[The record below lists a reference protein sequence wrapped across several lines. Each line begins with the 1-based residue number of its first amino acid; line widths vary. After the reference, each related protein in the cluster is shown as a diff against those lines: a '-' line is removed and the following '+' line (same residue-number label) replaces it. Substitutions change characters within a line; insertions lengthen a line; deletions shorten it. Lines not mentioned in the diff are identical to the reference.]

1 MHPFKVCLHEILHI
15 HFFSRVIF
23 PLSSIKS
30 FSSVPQQAIVV
41 YIHFPSCFCADNAFW
56 APCLVLPISHIWIVP
71 NHPEILDITIYVGA
85 APLNITSIVAYLA
98 TWIHGD
104 LWISWRLWRTIY
116 IISGTRERWSG
127 YLSLV
132 MGISFV
138 KMVTLVEKTA
148 RWNVAIIAAL
158 PIKISWA
165 CHYAMLKLG
174 TEEVSYYMLCIV
186 CLAQKQFLI
195 CV

>member
-1 MHPFKVCLHEILHI
+1 M
-15 HFFSRVIF
+15 
-23 PLSSIKS
+23 
-30 FSSVPQQAIVV
+30 
-41 YIHFPSCFCADNAFW
+41 
-56 APCLVLPISHIWIVP
+56 
-71 NHPEILDITIYVGA
+71 
-85 APLNITSIVAYLA
+85 
-98 TWIHGD
+98 
-104 LWISWRLWRTIY
+104 
-116 IISGTRERWSG
+116 
-127 YLSLV
+127 SLV
-132 MGISFV
+132 MGVSFV

-148 RWNVAIIAAL
+148 RWNVATIAAL